1 MRHLRIIAKAM
12 TDEYKTESLF
22 VKLLDILLKK
32 EVYYIVLD
40 QENNVFIV
48 GF

>member
-1 MRHLRIIAKAM
+1 MQPLRIKAKAM
-12 TDEYKTESLF
+12 TDKHKTESLF

-40 QENNVFIV
+40 QENNFFIV